1 MDKTDYHHKM
11 DALIHDKQTYEELK
25 HDLTPSFWRELS
37 SKLLKLKKMKV
48 IDTQPYYWRRCS
60 VPQPL
65 KLYNLSKL
73 HKPGFLMQPIVSFY
87 ESPKYQLSKYLKPIL
102 QRLTNINIMM
112 VFLCEVNPVECL

>member
-48 IDTQPYYWRRCS
+48 IDTQPYYWRGCS

-112 VFLCEVNPVECL
+112 AFLCEVNPVECL